1 MLNCVNP
8 ARLAPA
14 SDDDSGETSLSSLFS
29 FINNILKRDVIA
41 ETKNETNLE
50 VGDKIKSQDG
60 TFSLEINTFGPHQ
73 AFPVTFEPFAGDDLL
88 DDKKITK
95 VGGDFHDESAEYV
108 LKDKTTNS
116 TSVQHPTE
124 LTNSTTAPK
133 VPTTIAPTTT
143 NKSKDENKSTTVKS

>member
-1 MLNCVNP
+1 M
-8 ARLAPA
+8 
-14 SDDDSGETSLSSLFS
+14 
-29 FINNILKRDVIA
+29 IA
-41 ETKNETNLE
+41 ETKNETDLE

-73 AFPVTFEPFAGDDLL
+73 AFPVTFEPHAGDDLL

-116 TSVQHPTE
+116 TAVQHPKE
-124 LTNSTTAPK
+124 LTNSTIEAPK
-133 VPTTIAPTTT
+133 VSSTIAPTTT
-143 NKSKDENKSTTVKS
+143 TKSKDENKSTTAAKS